1 MKDADSDRQRSRR
14 VGVKDYTD
22 CRWVGP
28 GRVRLSSGAP
38 FRAAAA
44 SISPA
49 IAMGVYKQSYNR
61 ILLNPTHL
69 AL

>member
-49 IAMGVYKQSYNR
+49 LAKGVYIQYNKR
-61 ILLNPTHL
+61 IWLSPTYL